1 MEALFHIVRRTDW
14 EDAQRDGEYTV
25 STLGRTL
32 AQEGFIHLSF
42 AHQVEGV
49 AEAFYRDVPD
59 LVVLELAPER
69 LHDEV
74 RVEPVPGTDQ
84 RFPHLYGP
92 IDPAAVLA
100 ARPLR

>member
-1 MEALFHIVRRTDW
+1 MDALFHIARRADW
-14 EDAQRDGEYTV
+14 EDAQREGEYTV

-69 LHDEV
+69 LRDEV
-74 RVEPVPGTDQ
+74 RVEAVPGTDQ

-92 IDPAAVLA
+92 IEPAAVAA
-100 ARPLR
+100 ARPLH